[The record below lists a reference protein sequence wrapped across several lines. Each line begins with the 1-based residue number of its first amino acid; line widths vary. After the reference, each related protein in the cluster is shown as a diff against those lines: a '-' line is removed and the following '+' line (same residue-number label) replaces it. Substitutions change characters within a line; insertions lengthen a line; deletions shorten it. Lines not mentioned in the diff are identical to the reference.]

1 MDKPEEDT
9 SKQVNK
15 NMVIVRSLDRSC
27 NTQRTIP
34 AVHHKNDQPIR
45 EKNEKTIFVIRD
57 NMVKHLNGWQ
67 ISKKLTVNYNVSVKT
82 FSGAKTT

>member
-27 NTQRTIP
+27 NTQRTI
-34 AVHHKNDQPIR
+34 AAGDHKNDKQIR

-67 ISKKLTVNYNVSVKT
+67 ISKELTVNYNVSVKT